1 MMLHIN
7 QRQAGCATYHNHTE
21 AQAVRAAI
29 ILTITMCQREREFWK
44 VLSRQPMIEFLL
56 TIQQPEAVT

>member
-7 QRQAGCATYHNHTE
+7 QKRAGYATYHNHTE

-29 ILTITMCQREREFWK
+29 VITITMCQRERELWR
-44 VLSRQPMIEFLL
+44 VLSRQPMTEFLL